1 MHEELDKVLHGKV
14 YSLDLLVLDQQ
25 VLYSKYQVYH
35 QINVQ
40 ISLVKLIIIIMG
52 NLILTIIN

>member
-14 YSLDLLVLDQQ
+14 YSLDLLILDQQ